1 MPESSCLPDCMP
13 FAHTMPGCEV
23 SCLLDELLFEVVYET
38 MSEASAACEA
48 LASFY
53 QICQASMVSHI
64 TTFCHGSS
72 FSFTVCIGPRH
83 VVQSERTGLNCCL
96 AAQVYDAV
104 DLDPY
109 GSPTQLLDS
118 AVQAVAEGGLLL
130 VTATDMAVLCGNNG
144 EACWGKYGSYPLH
157 RPYCHEM
164 ALRILLAAIEV
175 GWGCSVSC
183 AQTMGQWSGCKKR
196 QRCWQLTS
204 AHVHC

>member
-1 MPESSCLPDCMP
+1 MP
-13 FAHTMPGCEV
+13 
-23 SCLLDELLFEVVYET
+23 
-38 MSEASAACEA
+38 
-48 LASFY
+48 
-53 QICQASMVSHI
+53 QA
-64 TTFCHGSS
+64 
-72 FSFTVCIGPRH
+72 
-83 VVQSERTGLNCCL
+83 
-96 AAQVYDAV
+96 YDAV

-175 GWGCSVSC
+175 SCCWLCSRVLAARSVYAYSPRYLGAGFVPGIFHKQNAC
-183 AQTMGQWSGCKKR
+183 MYYMCHCVHTYTLGL
-196 QRCWQLTS
+196 RC
-204 AHVHC
+204 

>member
-1 MPESSCLPDCMP
+1 MLSAQDVQV
-13 FAHTMPGCEV
+13 APG
-23 SCLLDELLFEVVYET
+23 
-38 MSEASAACEA
+38 
-48 LASFY
+48 
-53 QICQASMVSHI
+53 SH
-64 TTFCHGSS
+64 
-72 FSFTVCIGPRH
+72 
-83 VVQSERTGLNCCL
+83 TGLHHVL
-96 AAQVYDAV
+96 VALIMPTWLQAYDAV

-175 GWGCSVSC
+175 I
-183 AQTMGQWSGCKKR
+183 
-196 QRCWQLTS
+196 
-204 AHVHC
+204 

>member
-1 MPESSCLPDCMP
+1 
-13 FAHTMPGCEV
+13 
-23 SCLLDELLFEVVYET
+23 
-38 MSEASAACEA
+38 
-48 LASFY
+48 
-53 QICQASMVSHI
+53 
-64 TTFCHGSS
+64 
-72 FSFTVCIGPRH
+72 
-83 VVQSERTGLNCCL
+83 
-96 AAQVYDAV
+96 V

-175 GWGCSVSC
+175 EHPS
-183 AQTMGQWSGCKKR
+183 
-196 QRCWQLTS
+196 
-204 AHVHC
+204 